1 MDEHADKPAEAES
14 FLMFDSGAQLFYFKA
29 TEDQNPATAIS
40 IDAME
45 MAILKTPNVKMKDV
59 LTFLVDAARKKPGT
73 WMSASSQK
81 VKPGQ
86 GVI

>member
-1 MDEHADKPAEAES
+1 MAEHADKPEQAES
-14 FLMFDSGAQLFYFKA
+14 FLMFDAGTQIFYFKA

-40 IDAME
+40 SDSMDKAVLN
-45 MAILKTPNVKMKDV
+45 AAGKMKDV
-59 LTFLVDAARKKPGT
+59 LTFLVDAARKKPGV